1 MSLWAKL
8 SAIWQALQ
16 AGKQLADPDVW
27 SNRANTV
34 AILTALITAA
44 IGLARGF
51 GIDLPTITGVD
62 IAQIALG
69 LSTLGYIVVPLLHTA
84 ANKRAGFGA
93 KEYNQEIPPR
103 PHTVVQTKKVVRR
116 K

>member
-8 SAIWQALQ
+8 SAIWEALQ
-16 AGKQLADPDVW
+16 AGKQLADPAIW

-34 AILTALITAA
+34 AILTTLVTAA
-44 IGLARGF
+44 VGLARGF
-51 GIDLPTITGVD
+51 GIELPTITGVD

-69 LSTLGYIVVPLLHTA
+69 LSTLGSIIVPVIHTA
-84 ANKRAGFGA
+84 ANKRAGVGST
-93 KEYNQEIPPR
+93 EYHNEIPPR
-103 PHTVVQTKKVVRR
+103 PHTVVRR

>member
-8 SAIWQALQ
+8 SAIWEALQ
-16 AGKQLADPDVW
+16 AGKQLANPAVW
-27 SNRANTV
+27 NNRANSV

-51 GIDLPTITGVD
+51 GIELPTITGVD

-69 LSTLGYIVVPLLHTA
+69 LSTLGSIIVPLIFNA
-84 ANKRAGFGA
+84 SNKRAGFGA
-93 KEYNQEIPPR
+93 TAYQKAIPPR
-103 PHTVVQTKKVVRR
+103 PHTVVRR